1 MKCLERKAAH
11 GPNCFWSGAS
21 EASPLD
27 IGAHSL
33 ISRNVDFPRN
43 ILFTSSAMNGRYVKV
58 FRNFSP
64 LDSRLRYINTQFG
77 SFHTS
82 NDLEITLKMLWIDD
96 SLLSTMKRWF
106 LSHIVCGNFA
116 SC

>member
-21 EASPLD
+21 EAGSLD
-27 IGAHSL
+27 VRAQSL
-33 ISRNVDFPRN
+33 ISRNVDVPRN
-43 ILFTSSAMNGRYVKV
+43 ILFTSRAMNGRYVKV
-58 FRNFSP
+58 FRNFSHFT
-64 LDSRLRYINTQFG
+64 RLRYINTQVG

-82 NDLEITLKMLWIDD
+82 NDLEITLKMLRIDD